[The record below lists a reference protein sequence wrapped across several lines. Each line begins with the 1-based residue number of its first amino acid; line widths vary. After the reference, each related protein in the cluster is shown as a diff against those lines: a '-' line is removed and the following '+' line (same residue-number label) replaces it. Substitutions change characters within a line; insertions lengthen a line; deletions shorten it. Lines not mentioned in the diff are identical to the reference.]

1 MVTWLPIIKL
11 ELLQE
16 AKVVAMDN
24 ETVHRKA
31 IRISPRIIDEWVL
44 GIGFLRN
51 GSAFPVPIL
60 TDAISYM
67 L

>member
-1 MVTWLPIIKL
+1 
-11 ELLQE
+11 
-16 AKVVAMDN
+16 MDN

-31 IRISPRIIDEWVL
+31 IRISPRIIDSDERVL